1 MDGKNK
7 RVTNT
12 MILYSISQPP
22 FDAMSAVPKKLLE
35 RLGKPSVPGLPKYA
49 QLREILFAA
58 ISSGHWKPGARL
70 PTETELASVTPFSLG
85 TVQRAMRALVDEGLI
100 VRTQG
105 MGSFVAEGR
114 APLDAPLHLRFPGD
128 AAEGFLPLFPKLLS
142 RKRIDERGPWSEFL
156 GQEGDNIIRIDRRLS
171 VNGEFN
177 VFNRFYVNADKF
189 GSVATRP
196 VAALD
201 GINIKELLA
210 SELNMPVTH
219 VEQRVHT
226 QKFGLEACKAIG
238 VKSGTIGLVLES
250 AASAGR
256 GNGIYYLESFIP
268 PTRRKLDV
276 TLA

>member
-1 MDGKNK
+1 
-7 RVTNT
+7 
-12 MILYSISQPP
+12 
-22 FDAMSAVPKKLLE
+22 MSAVPKKLLE
-35 RLGKPSVPGLPKYA
+35 KLGKPSVPGLPKYA
-49 QLREILFAA
+49 QLREMLFSA

-70 PTETELASVTPFSLG
+70 PTETELAEVTPFSLG

-105 MGSFVAEGR
+105 TGSFVAEGR
-114 APLDAPLHLRFPGD
+114 APLDAPLHLRFPRADG
-128 AAEGFLPLFPKLLS
+128 ETGFLPLFPKLIA
-142 RKRIDERGPWSEFL
+142 RKRIAERGPWSDYL
-156 GQEGDNIIRIDRRLS
+156 GQDGDNIIRIDRRLS

-177 VFNRFYVNADKF
+177 VFNRFYVNADAF
-189 GSVATRP
+189 ASVATRP

-226 QKFGLEACKAIG
+226 RKFSAEICKAIG
-238 VKSGTIGLVLES
+238 VKAGTTGLVLES

-256 GNGIYYLESFIP
+256 GNWIYYLESFIP
-268 PTRRKLDV
+268 PSRHKLDV
-276 TLA
+276 TVA

>member
-1 MDGKNK
+1 
-7 RVTNT
+7 
-12 MILYSISQPP
+12 
-22 FDAMSAVPKKLLE
+22 MSAVPRKLLE

-49 QLREILFAA
+49 QLREILFSA

-70 PTETELASVTPFSLG
+70 PTETELATVTPFSLG

-100 VRTQG
+100 VRSQG
-105 MGSFVAEGR
+105 TGSFVAEGR
-114 APLDAPLHLRFPGD
+114 APLDAPLHLRFAREDG
-128 AAEGFLPLFPKLLS
+128 EGFLPLFPKLLS
-142 RKRIDERGPWSEFL
+142 RKRIDERGPWSDHL
-156 GQEGDNIIRIDRRLS
+156 GQEGANVIRIDRRLS

-189 GSVATRP
+189 PT
-196 VAALD
+196 VAARPAASLD

-226 QKFGLEACKAIG
+226 RRFAPEICKAIG
-238 VKSGTIGLVLES
+238 VKPGTSGLVLES

-256 GNGIYYLESFIP
+256 GNPIYFLESFIP
-268 PTRRKLDV
+268 PTRHKLDV
-276 TLA
+276 TQ